1 MPVCSWR
8 NTRSTQACV
17 TDQSPRT
24 LHNMLQTRAGVIVYV
39 TKYSRSRF
47 LDSVFWCVLWLNDT
61 PYSKSVCRDKQELAV

>member
-47 LDSVFWCVLWLNDT
+47 LDCFLVRLVAKRYTL
-61 PYSKSVCRDKQELAV
+61 